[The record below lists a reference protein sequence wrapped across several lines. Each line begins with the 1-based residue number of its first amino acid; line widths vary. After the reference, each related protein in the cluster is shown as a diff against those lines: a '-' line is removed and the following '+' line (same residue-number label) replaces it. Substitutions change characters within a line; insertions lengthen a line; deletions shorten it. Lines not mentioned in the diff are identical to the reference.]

1 VDVIDAAGPRSLI
14 DEAAQ
19 IWAEATAARDGHDQ
33 VPPLHV
39 LRPVTMS
46 VLICDQ
52 ALTPGQD
59 LNAYP

>member
-1 VDVIDAAGPRSLI
+1 MRLGRAPLI

-52 ALTPGQD
+52 TPRQGKT
-59 LNAYP
+59 

>member
-1 VDVIDAAGPRSLI
+1 MDVIDAARPRSLI

-52 ALTPGQD
+52 TPRQGKT
-59 LNAYP
+59 